1 MIPGHLKRLEFVEKF
16 KNQVDLYGR
25 GFQEIDCKEDGLRD
39 YMFSIAVENAVYDT
53 YFTEKL
59 TDCFA
64 TGTIPIFYGCRGVT
78 EYFNEDGII
87 FLDDDF
93 DVSTLTEE
101 LYYSKM
107 DAIKDNY
114 QRSLEFP
121 VAEDYIYT
129 NYFQMIYKYF
139 KDNDVKVEGAIHVGA
154 HRGEEI
160 YDYEKLGAKKVVWI
174 EPNPE
179 VFEELVC
186 FLENAETSVEST
198 GFCVAAGDSDNDEID
213 FHVCYG
219 PDAGYMV
226 GNKG

>member
-1 MIPGHLKRLEFVEKF
+1 
-16 KNQVDLYGR
+16 
-25 GFQEIDCKEDGLRD
+25 
-39 YMFSIAVENAVYDT
+39 
-53 YFTEKL
+53 
-59 TDCFA
+59 
-64 TGTIPIFYGCRGVT
+64 
-78 EYFNEDGII
+78 
-87 FLDDDF
+87 
-93 DVSTLTEE
+93 
-101 LYYSKM
+101 
-107 DAIKDNY
+107 
-114 QRSLEFP
+114 
-121 VAEDYIYT
+121 
-129 NYFQMIYKYF
+129 MIYKYF

-226 GNKG
+226 GNKGCSSSTIRRQRQACQH